1 MDEPVGEVQVE
12 RVGPVATVWRGAR
25 RRCGRC
31 GGRKLLDGW
40 FRLEEHC
47 PTCGYRF
54 KREEGFFT
62 GVFLVN
68 FGMTIALMWLVLMGY
83 VLWRAGTDAKG
94 SLVPIL
100 LVAVGIG
107 LLTPIVYYPYAATT
121 WAALDLV
128 LRPLEP
134 EEEAEAATHA
144 AARD

>member
-1 MDEPVGEVQVE
+1 MKE
-12 RVGPVATVWRGAR
+12 R
-25 RRCGRC
+25 
-31 GGRKLLDGW
+31 
-40 FRLEEHC
+40 C

-68 FGMTIALMWLVLMGY
+68 FGVTIGLMWVVIMGY
-83 VLWRAGTDAKG
+83 VLWRAGTDADS

-100 LVAVGIG
+100 GAAVGIAV
-107 LLTPIVYYPYAATT
+107 LVPAVFYPFAATT

-144 AARD
+144 AANPTKKQQS

>member
-1 MDEPVGEVQVE
+1 MTVE
-12 RVGPVATVWRGAR
+12 RVGPVATVVRGVR

-31 GGRKLLDGW
+31 GGRGLLQGW
-40 FRLEEHC
+40 FRLKDRC

-68 FGMTIALMWLVLMGY
+68 FTFTLVLLWLVIMGY
-83 VLWRAGTDAKG
+83 VLWRAGTDAD
-94 SLVPIL
+94 S
-100 LVAVGIG
+100 A
-107 LLTPIVYYPYAATT
+107 LTPILVACVAIGAVVPVLAYPVAATT

-134 EEEAEAATHA
+134 EEEAEAALWEGTGNGG
-144 AARD
+144 